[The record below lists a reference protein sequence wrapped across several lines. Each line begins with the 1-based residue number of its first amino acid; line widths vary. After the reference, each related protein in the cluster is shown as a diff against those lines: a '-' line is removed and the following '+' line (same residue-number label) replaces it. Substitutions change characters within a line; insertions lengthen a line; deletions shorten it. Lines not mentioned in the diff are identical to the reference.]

1 MAYRIILSNHFKKDA
16 KNLSKKQI
24 DKTKAVIQM
33 IADGEVLPVK
43 YSDHQLK
50 GELKEEQI
58 IIEGEQEELHSKIND
73 DLNKNAIK
81 ANDVMEKANDKVKE
95 KNLDD
100 SSDDLSELYDELT
113 K

>member
-16 KNLSKKQI
+16 KKLSKKQI

-50 GELKEEQI
+50 GELKEYRDCHVEPDLVLI
-58 IIEGEQEELHSKIND
+58 YKLEDEILTLTAFRVGSHSY
-73 DLNKNAIK
+73 LF
-81 ANDVMEKANDKVKE
+81 
-95 KNLDD
+95 
-100 SSDDLSELYDELT
+100 
-113 K
+113 